1 MTFHQVI
8 VQMISEYQNDFNGY
22 LKDCLY
28 LKNVYVLIKV
38 ENGKMLI
45 GKNIVGES
53 DEIFM
58 KFPDFYQSKR
68 FSRRSFYRY
77 NVCQNCPN
85 NKISTNN
92 FQILQDFLRNCF
104 WEKEKKGNVKEISLH
119 FIVKKQ

>member
-53 DEIFM
+53 DEIF
-58 KFPDFYQSKR
+58 Y
-68 FSRRSFYRY
+68 
-77 NVCQNCPN
+77 
-85 NKISTNN
+85 
-92 FQILQDFLRNCF
+92 
-104 WEKEKKGNVKEISLH
+104 EIS
-119 FIVKKQ
+119 